1 MRSENMAKI
10 AFNAA
15 RSPNFEEIVVT
26 ENDRGNRFTV
36 SFKADVILRM
46 RK

>member
-1 MRSENMAKI
+1 MWLKI
-10 AFNAA
+10 ALNTAK
-15 RSPNFEEIVVT
+15 SPNFEEIMVG
-26 ENDRGNRFTV
+26 ENDRGNRFTA